1 MTVEQ
6 QEIYLAKQRQVRICC
21 LMETGRFKTTQEIRS
36 KFNFHSGCVI
46 FLNKMEYKTLCWL
59 KTRTKFNCI
68 RESKKNQLE
77 DLGSQILK
85 VFHMQTNADSSK
97 E

>member
-1 MTVEQ
+1 MSDRPVKRMNIREKMEAVLKAQEEEERKRIEKTKFTRMTVEQ

-46 FLNKMEYKTLCWL
+46 FLNKMEYKTLC
-59 KTRTKFNCI
+59 
-68 RESKKNQLE
+68 
-77 DLGSQILK
+77 
-85 VFHMQTNADSSK
+85 
-97 E
+97 